1 MNEKKEPH
9 FFIITGMY
17 DENWFSLC
25 QNSLMKFREIVIIS
39 TNQKVNAKLFLM
51 NT

>member
-25 QNSLMKFREIVIIS
+25 QNFLMKFREIVIIS
-39 TNQKVNAKLFLM
+39 TNQKSMHRYFDEL
-51 NT
+51 